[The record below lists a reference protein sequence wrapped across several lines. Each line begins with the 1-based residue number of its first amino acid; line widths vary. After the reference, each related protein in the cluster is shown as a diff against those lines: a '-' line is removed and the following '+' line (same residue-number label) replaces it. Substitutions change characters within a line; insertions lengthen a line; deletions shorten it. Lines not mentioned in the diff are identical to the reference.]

1 MKNYYCATVLLKM
14 NVSKKQFYDNY
25 FTLFTNFINDLSNL
39 IRKQL
44 KDIIKNDLDFAVM
57 LDLVEENNK
66 MLLST
71 DGKYTTKYGNVY
83 QKSIKNL
90 LNNKKYLALKQI
102 CSENEEE
109 NAMS

>member
-1 MKNYYCATVLLKM
+1 MKNYYCSTVLLKM
-14 NVSKKQFYDNY
+14 NVSKKQFYDKY
-25 FTLFTNFINDLSNL
+25 FTLFTNFINDLSNI

-44 KDIIKNDLDFAVM
+44 KEQIKNNLDFAVV
-57 LDLVEENNK
+57 LDLVEDNNK

-71 DGKYTTKYGNVY
+71 DGKYTTKYGDVY
-83 QKSIKNL
+83 QKSIIGL
-90 LNNKKYLALKQI
+90 LNNKKYLPLKQI